1 MQALSAITQTPKQD
15 VGELED
21 KPTKRRPA
29 KLKVEQTKKDSPKP
43 LFSAG
48 TECWEVNSM
57 NDLRPGQH
65 IAVFRANY
73 VRFYHHGIYVAHNQV
88 IDFGP
93 EGVQKKSYYDF
104 EDGCRVYAV
113 DHDDED
119 LPNLTEILRRANWA
133 LKHYDKPYNVATNN
147 CEHFATFITTNQRES
162 QQVQR
167 VAAGAGVAI
176 AGAAVAAVGYAMY
189 KPNKK

>member
-1 MQALSAITQTPKQD
+1 MQALATISQTPKQLD
-15 VGELED
+15 VCE
-21 KPTKRRPA
+21 
-29 KLKVEQTKKDSPKP
+29 VKDNKIR
-43 LFSAG
+43 G
-48 TECWEVNSM
+48 NGREVQSIS
-57 NDLRPGQH
+57 DLSPGQH
-65 IAVFRANY
+65 IVAFRNLH
-73 VRFYHHGIYVAHNQV
+73 YHHGIYVGHNEV
-88 IDFGP
+88 IDFSR
-93 EGVQKKSYYDF
+93 EGVQKKSYYEF
-104 EDGCRVYAV
+104 EDGCRVYAI

-119 LPNLTEILRRANWA
+119 LPSTDEILRRANSA
-133 LKHYDKPYNVATNN
+133 LKTYDKPYNVATNN